1 MWIKICGIKDVD
13 TAQRIAAMG
22 PDAIGLNFYQPSPRV
37 VDFTVAAQI
46 AAGLPDSVEPVGLFV
61 NHTQDEIHEASQTC
75 SLRTV
80 QLHGDEPP
88 GFSSAFPELKI
99 IRALRVGSEGLDEL
113 SAYLAECRQLGT
125 MPDYC
130 LVDAHVPGQYGGTGQ
145 TVSWEML
152 AREYR
157 RDEWPPLI
165 LSGGLTPE
173 NVAAA
178 IRACRP
184 WGVDVSS
191 GVESTRGIKDLDLVQ
206 RFIDVARGVELN
218 END

>member
-1 MWIKICGIKDVD
+1 MWIKICGIKDVE
-13 TAQRIAAMG
+13 TARRIAAMG
-22 PDAIGLNFYQPSPRV
+22 PDAIGLNFYGPSPRV
-37 VDFTVAAQI
+37 VDIAVAAGI
-46 AAGLPDSVEPVGLFV
+46 AGELPESVEPVGLFV
-61 NHTQDEIHEASQTC
+61 NHTSDEILTISQTC
-75 SLRTV
+75 GLRTI

-88 GFSSAFPELKI
+88 DFAAALPALNI
-99 IRALRVGSEGLDEL
+99 IRAVRVGDDGLDEM
-113 SAYLAECRQLGT
+113 SAELMQCRRLGT

-152 AREYR
+152 AGEYR

-165 LSGGLTPE
+165 LSGGLTPR

-191 GVESTRGIKDLDLVQ
+191 GVESTRGVKDLVLVQ
-206 RFIDVARGVELN
+206 RFIEAARGEF
-218 END
+218 ERS

>member
-1 MWIKICGIKDVD
+1 MWIKICGIKDVE
-13 TAQRIAAMG
+13 TARRISGMG
-22 PDAIGLNFYQPSPRV
+22 PDAIGLNFYQPSPRA

-46 AAGLPDSVEPVGLFV
+46 AAELPKAIEPVGLFV
-61 NHTQDEIHEASQTC
+61 NHAEDEIRAGSKTC
-75 SLRTV
+75 GLHTV

-88 GFSSAFPELKI
+88 GFAAAFPELKI
-99 IRALRVGSEGLDEL
+99 IRALRVGSDGLDKM
-113 SAYLAECRQLGT
+113 SDYLTECNQLGT

-165 LSGGLTPE
+165 LSGGLNPE

-191 GVESTRGIKDLDLVQ
+191 GVESTRGVKDLDLVQ
-206 RFIDVARGVELN
+206 RFVDAAREFEGC
-218 END
+218 

>member
-1 MWIKICGIKDVD
+1 MWIKICGIKDVE
-13 TAQRIAAMG
+13 TARRIAAMG
-22 PDAIGLNFYQPSPRV
+22 PDAVGLNFYPPSPRV
-37 VDFTVAAQI
+37 TDIAVAAQVT
-46 AAGLPDSVEPVGLFV
+46 AELPDPVEPVGLFV
-61 NHTQDEIHEASQTC
+61 NHAADEVRALSKTC
-75 SLRTV
+75 GLRTI

-88 GFSSAFPELKI
+88 GFAAAFPEMNI
-99 IRALRVGSEGLDEL
+99 IRALRVGSDGLEEM
-113 SAYLAECRQLGT
+113 SAYLTECRRLGT

-165 LSGGLTPE
+165 LSGGLTPQ

-178 IRACRP
+178 IRTCRP

-191 GVESTRGIKDLDLVQ
+191 GVESTRGVKDLELVQ
-206 RFIDVARGVELN
+206 QFIEAARGEVERN
-218 END
+218 